1 LLRNIE
7 LIIFVNIDPKTPVN
21 LKNIENFTGGLQEVF
36 YSVRIIVANKFYLT
50 AEESALAAI
59 EYASGKYLWI
69 SGDKRVFLP
78 EGLTRLETFVTEGH
92 EPCAYF
98 NSTWVDNT
106 GRTSGYQSTY
116 FSSSSCLVSYKEFET
131 KHELEEK

>member
-1 LLRNIE
+1 MALVNFNNSNISDIPLVSLVVPTTGKLTNLTRCLNSVIYSAKPLLLRNIE

-59 EYASGKYLWI
+59 E
-69 SGDKRVFLP
+69 
-78 EGLTRLETFVTEGH
+78 
-92 EPCAYF
+92 
-98 NSTWVDNT
+98 
-106 GRTSGYQSTY
+106 
-116 FSSSSCLVSYKEFET
+116 
-131 KHELEEK
+131 